1 MKPEAFT
8 MTDAELMD
16 VHPSIAA
23 HWHHTMTAYEYD
35 QQKIKLTDDARR
47 RKVHQQG
54 FMSEES
60 PQMVK
65 ETQYRAKA
73 VDKLRGR
80 VREMGRAKR

>member
-1 MKPEAFT
+1 MAQTIADGQQNLCKLKTLQSCEKETRADTGAFRGAIST
-8 MTDAELMD
+8 
-16 VHPSIAA
+16 
-23 HWHHTMTAYEYD
+23 
-35 QQKIKLTDDARR
+35 KCGR

-80 VREMGRAKR
+80 VRDMGRAK